1 MKTSQLIALTATI
14 VACSAATASARPALE
29 PHPGQASQPAV
40 VTEGSRAARSEQIRN
55 EQWQRS
61 QALPAPAP
69 LTDRTATDDGLPL
82 GLVLIGVSVSL
93 AILIVAIR
101 KPALSYRRHRRHPTS
116 VAR

>member
-14 VACSAATASARPALE
+14 VACSAASAAARPALE
-29 PHPGQASQPAV
+29 PPPGQASEPVA

-61 QALPAPAP
+61 QGQPAPA

-82 GLVLIGVSVSL
+82 GLVLIGVTVPLALLIL
-93 AILIVAIR
+93 AIA
-101 KPALSYRRHRRHPTS
+101 KPALSSRRHRHPPTTL
-116 VAR
+116 A